1 MKTRQ
6 AFNFYKSYFD
16 ILPMMNKEEQLDYLI
31 ALLEKQFYGIEPN
44 LKGQALFAYTS
55 QKHSIDKQVEG
66 WESKT
71 KTPLQPPTKDPYL
84 PPTEP
89 PTQDPTEPPY
99 QQEQGKGKEQEEVK
113 EEEQVKVKEQKKE
126 KDKLKI
132 YNSNKSS
139 IHYIMD
145 LEDCSVDEAITIFL
159 LGEKDYIYE

>member
-126 KDKLKI
+126 IDIKKI
-132 YNSNKSS
+132 YQLNKAS
-139 IHYIMD
+139 IEYIRD
-145 LEDCSVDEAITIFL
+145 LQNCSIEEAISIFSL
-159 LGEKDYIYE
+159 V

>member
-99 QQEQGKGKEQEEVK
+99 QQEQEKGKEKEKGQEELEGELDMFSPLAQK
-113 EEEQVKVKEQKKE
+113 LAEQY
-126 KDKLKI
+126 LK
-132 YNSNKSS
+132 
-139 IHYIMD
+139 
-145 LEDCSVDEAITIFL
+145 
-159 LGEKDYIYE
+159 

>member
-1 MKTRQ
+1 MGGHRNMKTRQ

-99 QQEQGKGKEQEEVK
+99 QQEQGKGQGK
-113 EEEQVKVKEQKKE
+113 EEEQVEVKEQEKE
-126 KDKLKI
+126 KLEIDIKKI
-132 YNSNKSS
+132 YQLNKAS
-139 IHYIMD
+139 IEYIRD
-145 LEDCSVDEAITIFL
+145 LQNCSIEEAISIFS
-159 LGEKDYIYE
+159 LG

>member
-71 KTPLQPPTKDPYL
+71 KTPLQPPT
-84 PPTEP
+84 EP

-126 KDKLKI
+126 IDIKKI
-132 YNSNKSS
+132 YQLNKAS
-139 IHYIMD
+139 IEYIRD
-145 LEDCSVDEAITIFL
+145 LQNCSIEEAISIFSL
-159 LGEKDYIYE
+159 V